1 MTSSNPTPEEIM
13 ESAMFTKEIMDS
25 VILDKQ
31 ADTALFTPK
40 DYWNGS
46 YYEDEDGCAISL
58 EEAQA
63 ESDWRNRHAN

>member
-1 MTSSNPTPEEIM
+1 MTSSNPTPEELL
-13 ESAMFTKEIMDS
+13 ALAQKTKQLMDV
-25 VILDKQ
+25 VILNKPK
-31 ADTALFTPK
+31 DTALFTPK
-40 DYWNGS
+40 DFWNGS